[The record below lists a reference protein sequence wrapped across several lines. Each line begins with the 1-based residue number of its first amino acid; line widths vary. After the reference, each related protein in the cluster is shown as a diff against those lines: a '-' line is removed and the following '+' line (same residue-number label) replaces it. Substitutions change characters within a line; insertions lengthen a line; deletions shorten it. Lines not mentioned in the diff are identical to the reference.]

1 MAGKWKS
8 FAQHHRLFR
17 LPGRLGDP
25 RRRPDQRRVAS
36 IAEHAR
42 HGRRPT
48 HVAHVVAEDTGL
60 TMVIPMQNEFKK
72 AYPAAAERFL
82 RAHKEALLYAAAHR
96 EQANAWFSEAEVA
109 RQLSRAVVEKTT
121 AYDPP
126 MVGQESERHSRV
138 ILGC

>member
-1 MAGKWKS
+1 
-8 FAQHHRLFR
+8 
-17 LPGRLGDP
+17 
-25 RRRPDQRRVAS
+25 
-36 IAEHAR
+36 
-42 HGRRPT
+42 
-48 HVAHVVAEDTGL
+48 
-60 TMVIPMQNEFKK
+60 MVIPMQNEFKK